1 MQIKFYTPHPLLQ
14 EFIQCIMVVHYR
26 VDNLTGPVVY
36 TYPPTPQASL
46 FFYIDDKIKVRKEDE
61 NHFIEQSTSVIVGQQ
76 LKRVSIDI
84 NKSHKAVRVGFH
96 PGGMHRLL
104 GFSMGEMIDEHF
116 AAADLFGSEMN
127 EIDEQ
132 LHEAPDFDSIKN
144 IVENFL
150 LYKAGKLKKALPFD
164 LAMIELLKHQGNIP
178 IEQIASLACVSLRQ
192 FERLSK
198 ERVGLPPK
206 LYARI
211 VRFSK
216 AYRLREENPL
226 LSWTQIAYECG
237 YFDQMHFIRD
247 FKQFAGLTPTMAEKE
262 LQKQPVRMQAGLQL

>member
-1 MQIKFYTPHPLLQ
+1 
-14 EFIQCIMVVHYR
+14 MVVHYR

-46 FFYIDDKIKVRKEDE
+46 FFYIDDMIKVKKEDE
-61 NHFIEQSTSVIVGQQ
+61 NNFIEQPTSVIVGQQ

-84 NKSHKAVRVGFH
+84 NRSHKAVRVGFH
-96 PGGMHRLL
+96 PGGMYRLL
-104 GFSMGEMIDEHF
+104 GFSMGEMIDGHY
-116 AAADLFGSEMN
+116 AAEDLFGKEMKY
-127 EIDEQ
+127 IDEQ
-132 LHEAPDFDSIKN
+132 LHEARDFDSIKQ

-150 LYKAGKLKKALPFD
+150 LRKAGRLKKALPFD

-262 LQKQPVRMQAGLQL
+262 LQKQPVRMQAGLRL